1 MKFSIGCSDLKKALQ
16 QVINVIPTKTTLPI
30 LSHVLFELKDNQI
43 TLSATDLEVSLKTI
57 IKLSPDGA
65 ESEGSITI
73 SGRLLFDVVRELP
86 DIPLDISVVDNN
98 RILVK
103 SSRGQYTFFGED
115 IKDFPQ
121 LPAIDVKH
129 EISFNRKLLHEH
141 IDKSLFAVSTDE
153 LRASLM
159 GVLLQVKE
167 NEYRMVS
174 TNGHRL
180 VKIINKR
187 FTGGEP
193 VDDIIIPVKAL
204 NLLQKNLE
212 SDGDVKVSFAS
223 NHVIFDLDNV
233 IINAM
238 LIEGKYPDYDKV
250 IPSNN
255 DKKLLINRE
264 QLISALRTV
273 SVLANKIT
281 QQVKI
286 SLEKSK
292 VTIASQ
298 DMDRGEGLE
307 TIEAEY
313 TGDPMEIGFN
323 SVYLLDVLNHLDSE
337 NVEFLLDTSVSPA
350 LVFPEN
356 QKEDEDILML
366 VMPIKLRE

>member
-16 QVINVIPTKTTLPI
+16 KVINVIPSKTTLPI
-30 LSHVLFELKDNQI
+30 LSHVLFEVKDNQI

-57 IKLSPDGA
+57 IKLSSDA
-65 ESEGSITI
+65 VESDGSITVP
-73 SGRLLFDVVRELP
+73 GRLLFDVVRELP
-86 DIPLDISVVDNN
+86 DIPLEISVSDNN

-103 SSRGQYTFFGED
+103 SSRGHYTFFGEN

-129 EISFNRKLLHEH
+129 EILFNKATLHRH
-141 IDKSLFAVSTDE
+141 IEKSLFAVSTDE
-153 LRASLM
+153 LRAALM
-159 GVLLQVKE
+159 GVLLQVRE

-180 VKIINKR
+180 VKIINSG
-187 FTGGEP
+187 FAGSGS
-193 VDDIIIPVKAL
+193 VDDIIIPIKAL

-212 SDGDVKVSFAS
+212 SEGDVKVSLAS

-233 IINAM
+233 IVNAM

-250 IPSNN
+250 IPENN

-286 SLEKSK
+286 SIENNK

-313 TGDPMEIGFN
+313 SGEPMEVGFN
-323 SVYLLDVLNHLDSE
+323 SVYLLDVLSHLDSE
-337 NVEFLLDTSVSPA
+337 NVEFRLDTSVSPVLA
-350 LVFPEN
+350 FPEN
-356 QKEDEDILML
+356 QKENEDILML